1 MKITQEQLES
11 LQHYQRM
18 FVQHRDELTQLC
30 KEERPDINIGFELG
44 RMSKYCGD
52 FAMQMDILI
61 NEIDNNG

>member
-1 MKITQEQLES
+1 MKLTQEQLES

-44 RMSKYCGD
+44 NMAAWFGR
-52 FAMQMDILI
+52 FAQDMDEVLNKIKR
-61 NEIDNNG
+61 G